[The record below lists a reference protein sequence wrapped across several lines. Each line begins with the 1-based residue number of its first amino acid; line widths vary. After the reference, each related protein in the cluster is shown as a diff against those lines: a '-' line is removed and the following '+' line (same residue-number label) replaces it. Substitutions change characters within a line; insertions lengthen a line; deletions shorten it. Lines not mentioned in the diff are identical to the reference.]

1 MHIQYIHLW
10 RFKQFKNTKIDLRD
24 GLSLVVGGN
33 NSGKSSVLQAIAT
46 WQFCKTILEIEKGR
60 KAWAQN
66 SGVQGVGLGIVDFT
80 PLNVPSLA
88 HLWTSLKSQKEK
100 EPDGYTLKI
109 RVGWES
115 AGGVGKFLEIGMS
128 LANDRLFV
136 KTTATNLTLAEI
148 QDKDGNPIEGRVP
161 NVAYMPP
168 FAGITDRESR
178 LTPAMRTRLIG
189 QGLSGGVIRNAVFDL
204 HESNRQERIRLGAG
218 QSKIKSSDLK
228 RLRESDPWELLQKAL
243 QETFGTEL
251 KVTPFNERYHSYL
264 KVECVKGEI
273 LDGKFK
279 RFPKFS
285 SRDLM
290 VEGSGFLQWL
300 SVYALALSPNIDV
313 VLLDEPDAHLHPML
327 QQQLVS
333 RLSKIADDKKKQI
346 LLATHSTELIRGYE
360 FEKILALKKG
370 KAGRYLGEDSAK
382 IGVLAG
388 IGAAHTPSLHALIQ
402 HKKMLIVEGVSDERF
417 LKILCERAGEEWPK
431 NLVSWFW
438 TGNHSERWQ
447 LYRQLK
453 SEIPELVAISVRDRD
468 DESDNTVDSDL
479 VDRGFKVQD
488 GYVAMKWRRRHIEN
502 YLFSVSAIAR
512 CAEITEQAVNDLF
525 AEHAIVLPADAT
537 ASDVAI
543 VIRDAR
549 GKAIMKEGEDSVE
562 KRFHCSRDDIAK
574 QMESHEIAAD
584 IKTFFA
590 KLKAMCAPPPAIEGE
605 PMGTPHEG
613 L

>member
-1 MHIQYIHLW
+1 MQIKNIHLW
-10 RFKQFKNTKIDLRD
+10 RFKQFKDREIDLRD

-80 PLNVPSLA
+80 ALNVPSLA
-88 HLWTSLKSQKEK
+88 HLWTSLKSQKDK

-115 AGGVGKFLEIGMS
+115 DENVEKFLEIGMS
-128 LANDRLFV
+128 LANDRLFI

-148 QDKDGNPIEGRVP
+148 QDSKGNPIEGSVP

-204 HESNRQERIRLGAG
+204 HETNRQERIRLGTG
-218 QSKIKSSDLK
+218 QTKIKNSDLR
-228 RLRESDPWELLQKAL
+228 RLRESDPWELLQRAL

-251 KVTPFNERYHSYL
+251 KITPFNERYHSYL

-273 LDGKFK
+273 SDGQFK
-279 RFPKFS
+279 RFQKFS

-333 RLSKIADDKKKQI
+333 RLSKIADDKNKQI

-370 KAGRYLGEDSAK
+370 QSARYLGEDSAK

-388 IGAAHTPSLHALIQ
+388 IGSAHTLSLHALIQ

-417 LKILCERAGEEWPK
+417 LRILCERAGEEWPK

-438 TGNHSERWQ
+438 TGSHAERWQ

-453 SEIPELVAISVRDRD
+453 AEIPGLVAISVRDRD
-468 DESDNTVDSDL
+468 EDADNTVDSDL
-479 VDRGFKVQD
+479 IDRGFPEKD

-512 CAEITEQAVNDLF
+512 CAKTTEQEVNDLF
-525 AEHAIVLPADAT
+525 AEHAIVLPVDTT
-537 ASDVAI
+537 ASDIAI

-549 GKAIMKEGEDSVE
+549 GKAILKEGENSVE
-562 KRFHCSRDDIAK
+562 KRFHCSRDEIAK
-574 QMESHEIAAD
+574 QMENHEIAAD
-584 IKTFFA
+584 VKTFFRR
-590 KLKAMCAPPPAIEGE
+590 LKEMCTSPQ
-605 PMGTPHEG
+605 TV
-613 L
+613 